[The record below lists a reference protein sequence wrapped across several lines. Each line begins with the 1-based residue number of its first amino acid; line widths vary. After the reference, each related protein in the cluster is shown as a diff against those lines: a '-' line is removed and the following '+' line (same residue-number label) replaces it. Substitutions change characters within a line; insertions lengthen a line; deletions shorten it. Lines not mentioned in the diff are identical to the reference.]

1 MAKRHTV
8 KRRRPTCP
16 WRGLTA
22 MFRFWGIGMNYEFA
36 GRLRSSL
43 AAMALLLAAP
53 ALAGAQEKAGDVPV
67 LGANKQAPA
76 PSWLSTC
83 QGPGRAAE
91 LECQM
96 EQRAVISGSG
106 QLIGSITIR
115 VPSQTRKPVL
125 MIRGPLGLSLA
136 GGVTLDVDGA
146 APVSLPLQTC
156 DAGGCYAGAPVSD
169 ELLAAMFKGQK
180 LNVTFQNLNK
190 EPIKLPMSLA
200 GFSATYGKIK

>member
-1 MAKRHTV
+1 
-8 KRRRPTCP
+8 
-16 WRGLTA
+16 
-22 MFRFWGIGMNYEFA
+22 MFHFA
-36 GRLRSSL
+36 RRLRPSL
-43 AAMALLLAAP
+43 FTAALLLAAP
-53 ALAGAQEKAGDVPV
+53 GLASAQDKGGDVPV
-67 LGANKQAPA
+67 LGANKASAA

-136 GGVTLDVDGA
+136 GGVTVDVDDA
-146 APVSLPLQTC
+146 SPLALPLQTC

>member
-1 MAKRHTV
+1 MPKGFA
-8 KRRRPTCP
+8 
-16 WRGLTA
+16 RGLA
-22 MFRFWGIGMNYEFA
+22 RSLFGA
-36 GRLRSSL
+36 G
-43 AAMALLLAAP
+43 LLVSVP
-53 ALAGAQEKAGDVPV
+53 AFAQEQPV
-67 LGANKQAPA
+67 S
-76 PSWLSTC
+76 PSWISTC

-106 QLIGSITIR
+106 QLVGSITIR

-136 GGVTLDVDGA
+136 SGVTIDVDGA
-146 APVSLPLQTC
+146 GTLTLPLQTC
-156 DAGGCYAGAPVSD
+156 DAGGCYAGAPISD
-169 ELLAAMFKGQK
+169 ELLGAMFKGQTF
-180 LNVTFQNLNK
+180 NVTFLNLNK